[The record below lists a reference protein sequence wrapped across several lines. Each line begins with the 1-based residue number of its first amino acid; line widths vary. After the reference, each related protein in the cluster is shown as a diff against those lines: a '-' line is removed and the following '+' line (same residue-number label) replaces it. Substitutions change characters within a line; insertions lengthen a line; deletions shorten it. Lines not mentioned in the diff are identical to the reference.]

1 MSWMHGMNQMNKGFA
16 ERLCVVSSI
25 FALSMTL
32 ISGLA
37 VAEEAEGPPNT
48 FVEGQPIYADEVNE
62 NFENLHDRL
71 LALEAILLGSGGGG
85 DPTPVCTENCGVPNV
100 PTSEGS
106 VYAYVKDNQLYGA
119 DKAEPGILQATHKLV
134 NGSGIV
140 LELIAEGSLIAK
152 DRRFWVLDHDV
163 GPEKFNLESTVAIW
177 MTPDESGQATLMP
190 LDDIVSPQESAEN
203 LPLYNDNWYY
213 ESEDCSGE
221 AFYQFA
227 NTGPNQKIFNFQG
240 SIHRAPFPGDDSY
253 RESIIAKSAYRSVGS
268 GDPVVECVSLE
279 YKTGPGGLPVPY
291 SNWQNILELVGSGL
305 TVVEL

>member
-1 MSWMHGMNQMNKGFA
+1 MNGSSTGFL
-16 ERLCVVSSI
+16 ERSCLVSSI
-25 FALSMTL
+25 LALSMTL
-32 ISGLA
+32 SSGLA
-37 VAEEAEGPPNT
+37 VAQEAEGPPNT

-85 DPTPVCTENCGVPNV
+85 VPTPVCTENCGVPNV
-100 PTSEGS
+100 PISEGS

-119 DKAEPGILQATHKLV
+119 DKAEPATLQATHKLV

-140 LELIAEGSLIAK
+140 LELIAYGSLIAK

-163 GPEKFNLESTVAIW
+163 GPEKFSIESTVAIW

-190 LDDIVSPQESAEN
+190 PYDIVSPQESAQN
-203 LPLYNDNWYY
+203 QAFYGDNWYY
-213 ESEDCSGE
+213 ESEECSGE
-221 AFYQFA
+221 AFYEFS
-227 NTGPNQKIFNFQG
+227 TPSNQKIFNFQG
-240 SIHRAPFPGDDSY
+240 SIHRAAFPGDDSY
-253 RESIIAKSAYRSVGS
+253 REFIIAKSAYRSVDAGS
-268 GDPVVECVSLE
+268 GNLVVECVPLD

-291 SNWQNILELVGSGL
+291 SNWQNILELVGSGI